1 MKVLKK
7 IISFVSLALLL
18 AGVILI
24 LYTYLTNHTFVQ
36 KLTSLLTNADC
47 KRGMLMILI
56 GFICLVFS
64 FVLFSVS
71 VRLGAGIR
79 RKEREMAAAEKA
91 KIAEEEERNRR
102 LEQEA
107 AAAKAEAERFKAEA
121 TQAHAL
127 LQSSVTAPEAE
138 EAQAP
143 SETI

>member
-91 KIAEEEERNRR
+91 KLAEEEERNRR

-121 TQAHAL
+121 TQAHSL
-127 LQSSVTAPEAE
+127 LQSSMTAAQAE
-138 EAQAP
+138 EAQTP

>member
-91 KIAEEEERNRR
+91 KLAEEEERNRR

-143 SETI
+143 SQTI

>member
-79 RKEREMAAAEKA
+79 RKERELAAAEKA
-91 KIAEEEERNRR
+91 KLAEEEERNRR

-127 LQSSVTAPEAE
+127 LQSSVTGTEAE
-138 EAQAP
+138 EAQTP

>member
-91 KIAEEEERNRR
+91 KLAEEEERNRR

-127 LQSSVTAPEAE
+127 LQSSVTAAEAE
-138 EAQAP
+138 EAQTP

>member
-79 RKEREMAAAEKA
+79 RKERELAAAEKA
-91 KIAEEEERNRR
+91 KLAEEEERNRR

-127 LQSSVTAPEAE
+127 LQSSMTAAQAE
-138 EAQAP
+138 EAQTP

>member
-36 KLTSLLTNADC
+36 KLTSLLTNAEC

-79 RKEREMAAAEKA
+79 RKERELAAAEKA
-91 KIAEEEERNRR
+91 KLAEEEERNRR

-138 EAQAP
+138 EAQTP

>member
-91 KIAEEEERNRR
+91 KLAEEEERNRR

-138 EAQAP
+138 EAQTP
-143 SETI
+143 SETM

>member
-91 KIAEEEERNRR
+91 KLAEEEERNRR

-138 EAQAP
+138 EAQTP

>member
-79 RKEREMAAAEKA
+79 RKERELAAAEKA
-91 KIAEEEERNRR
+91 KLAEEEERNRR

-138 EAQAP
+138 EAQTP

>member
-47 KRGMLMILI
+47 KRGMLMILL

-79 RKEREMAAAEKA
+79 RKERELAAAEKA
-91 KIAEEEERNRR
+91 KLAEEEERNRR

-127 LQSSVTAPEAE
+127 LQSSMTAAQAE
-138 EAQAP
+138 EAQTP

>member
-79 RKEREMAAAEKA
+79 RKERELAAAEKA
-91 KIAEEEERNRR
+91 KLAEEEERNRR

-127 LQSSVTAPEAE
+127 LQSSVTGAEAE
-138 EAQAP
+138 EAQTP

>member
-91 KIAEEEERNRR
+91 KLAEEEERNRR

>member
-79 RKEREMAAAEKA
+79 RKERELAAAEKA
-91 KIAEEEERNRR
+91 KLAEEEERNRR

-127 LQSSVTAPEAE
+127 LQSTVTAPEAE
-138 EAQAP
+138 EAQT
-143 SETI
+143 ETI

>member
-79 RKEREMAAAEKA
+79 RKERELAAAEKA
-91 KIAEEEERNRR
+91 KLAEEEERNRR

-127 LQSSVTAPEAE
+127 LQSSVTGAE
-138 EAQAP
+138 EAQTP

>member
-79 RKEREMAAAEKA
+79 RKERELAAAEKA
-91 KIAEEEERNRR
+91 KLAEEEERNRR

-127 LQSSVTAPEAE
+127 LQSSVTAAEAE
-138 EAQAP
+138 EAQTP

>member
-1 MKVLKK
+1 MLKK

-18 AGVILI
+18 SGVILI

-79 RKEREMAAAEKA
+79 RKERELAAAEKA
-91 KIAEEEERNRR
+91 KLAEEEERNRR

-138 EAQAP
+138 EAQTP

>member
-18 AGVILI
+18 SGVILI

-79 RKEREMAAAEKA
+79 RKERELAAAEKA
-91 KIAEEEERNRR
+91 KLAEEEERNRR

-138 EAQAP
+138 EAQTP

>member
-18 AGVILI
+18 SGVILI

-79 RKEREMAAAEKA
+79 RKERELAAAEKA
-91 KIAEEEERNRR
+91 KLAEEEERNRR

-121 TQAHAL
+121 THAHAL
-127 LQSSVTAPEAE
+127 LQSSVTAAEAE
-138 EAQAP
+138 EAQTP
-143 SETI
+143 SKTI